1 MRWTSHSAGVP
12 RRRPSRYN
20 GTIHDFVMLNA
31 LRGTHGARAAT
42 APGGDFLRAL
52 LRDVMS

>member
-1 MRWTSHSAGVP
+1 MVSTGVP

-20 GTIHDFVMLNA
+20 GIIHDFVMLNA
-31 LRGTHGARAAT
+31 RRDTHGAPAAT
-42 APGGDFLRAL
+42 APGGDFLRGL